1 MENCQKTQSYR
12 IFWLCKR
19 LCEFVV
25 PKVGPFIQYTS
36 AYTDHQVH
44 FSLASPCIPV
54 HPMHTGMLAF
64 CSTYLHTCV
73 HRLLHINIRAYL
85 HTWSALHTCIL
96 GLLCILAYLPTCI
109 LADLHTCLF
118 AYLHTFRLGYLHTGI
133 HSYSHTCIL
142 AYLHTYILAYLHNHM
157 IVYSHTCTLAYLH
170 TCILA

>member
-96 GLLCILAYLPTCI
+96 GLLCILAYL
-109 LADLHTCLF
+109 HTCLL
-118 AYLHTFRLGYLHTGI
+118 AYLQ
-133 HSYSHTCIL
+133 TCIL
-142 AYLHTYILAYLHNHM
+142 AYLHTCILLDLATCILAYIPTHILA
-157 IVYSHTCTLAYLH
+157 YSHTCILTYLH
-170 TCILA
+170 TCIIT